1 MLFVSACSRYLLTF
15 VVSDL
20 LSGSVAIVY
29 TDNDE
34 WIIID
39 SYHTYVMPDKK
50 ISADVPNNISLAYL
64 KKQNAK
70 PFAEECKKEFSAFV
84 AKHSSVKP
92 VIMCAHN
99 GKRYDHR
106 ILAHHGWTSDCRVA
120 DSLQWFKN
128 ASPGRNS
135 YSLKNLHEEMFGSG
149 VPAAHNALPDV
160 HALVRIMNS
169 LKIKPEDCI
178 RMSEHWDCVAARVHG
193 RKSSIA
199 K

>member
-1 MLFVSACSRYLLTF
+1 MAALCFTRSQYLLTP
-15 VVSDL
+15 VVSNL
-20 LSGSVAIVY
+20 LLGSVAIVY

-39 SYHTYVMPDKK
+39 SYHTYVMPNKK
-50 ISADVPNNISLAYL
+50 ISPGVPNDISIGYL
-64 KKQNAK
+64 QKQNAK
-70 PFAEECKKEFSAFV
+70 PFEEECKGEFSAFV
-84 AKHSSVKP
+84 AKHSAVKP

-106 ILAHHGWTSDCRVA
+106 ILAHHGWTYGGRAA
-120 DSLQWFKN
+120 DSLQWFKD

-135 YSLKNLHEEMFGSG
+135 YSLKNLHQDMFGSG

-169 LKIKPEDCI
+169 LKIKPEDCV
-178 RMSEHWDCVAARVHG
+178 RMSEHWDCVVARVHG
-193 RKSSIA
+193 RKS
-199 K
+199 